1 VSSENTTP
9 IKVGLT
15 QATSV
20 GLSPRWVHYSGVSER
35 ACALAEVL
43 TDIAT
48 MNTHGDNAIELDR
61 ELLAYLIGAHANR
74 TSRPLTELTDA
85 GFLEIYTGQAT
96 PEGKRPDTFLI
107 NLEAPAEYTGPR
119 NLTEVYAQFIADRD
133 AAYQAVRDRGKRPR
147 SGQVSIPRSHY
158 NRAAFSQVNPDKQN
172 VSQGSEPG
180 DPNVSQGA
188 FSQVNPDKQNVSQG
202 SEPGD
207 PNVSQGAFSQVN
219 PDKQNVSLPRAR
231 RSDSSSLRSE
241 EDRRE
246 ERDSEPEAGR
256 WQAPGTGSVEDE
268 AAGVAR
274 DLVMRI
280 PWQAWQEHT
289 GKELVLVVD
298 DEDQIAQAVAEAI
311 RAGRV
316 TAEQAEQILPAALV
330 EATNNPVSF
339 LVGAFKGKK
348 LARWVRSTQ
357 VVDVSQRA
365 NTLPFP
371 DVAASTPQDG
381 HNTVSESAVAP
392 NGDSLGVGAEWP
404 EWCGECGDQDPRAE
418 FVATLRRVPGGE
430 GRMQR
435 CPACHPDPDH
445 TQAA

>member
-1 VSSENTTP
+1 MSSENTTP

-158 NRAAFSQVNPDKQN
+158 NRA
-172 VSQGSEPG
+172 
-180 DPNVSQGA
+180 
-188 FSQVNPDKQNVSQG
+188 
-202 SEPGD
+202 
-207 PNVSQGAFSQVN
+207 AFSQVN

>member
-1 VSSENTTP
+1 VSSEKYTTP
-9 IKVGLT
+9 IAVGLT
-15 QATSV
+15 HATSV

-48 MNTHGDNAIELDR
+48 MSTYGDNAIDLDR

-74 TSRPLTELTDA
+74 TSRPLTELTEV

-96 PEGKRPDTFLI
+96 ADGRATDTFLI
-107 NLEAPAEYTGPR
+107 NLEAPADYTGPR

-133 AAYQAVRDRGKRPR
+133 AAYQAARDGGKRPR

-158 NRAAFSQVNPDKQN
+158 GRTSFSQVNPDKQN
-172 VSQGSEPG
+172 VSQGAEPSE
-180 DPNVSQGA
+180 Q
-188 FSQVNPDKQNVSQG
+188 
-202 SEPGD
+202 
-207 PNVSQGAFSQVN
+207 NVSQGAFSQVN
-219 PDKQNVSLPRAR
+219 PDKQNVSLSRAR
-231 RSDSSSLRSE
+231 RFDLSSLRSE
-241 EDRRE
+241 RDRRE
-246 ERDSEPEAGR
+246 ERESEPDAGR
-256 WQAPGTGSVEDE
+256 FEAPGTGSVDDD
-268 AAGVAR
+268 AAVAAR
-274 DLVMRI
+274 ELVVRI
-280 PWQAWQEHT
+280 PWQAWQQHT
-289 GKELVLVVD
+289 GKDLVLVAD
-298 DEDQIAQAVAEAI
+298 DEDQITRAVAEAI

-357 VVDVSQRA
+357 VVDVSARTD
-365 NTLPFP
+365 TLPFP
-371 DVAASTPQDG
+371 DVATMRSQKDHSGATD
-381 HNTVSESAVAP
+381 VAVATQ
-392 NGDSLGVGAEWP
+392 DSSSVVTTEMP

-418 FVATLRRVPGGE
+418 FVAPMRRVPGPD
-430 GRMQR
+430 GRLQR
-435 CPACHPDPDH
+435 CPVCHPDP